1 MVIDEE
7 PDIMSSIKKLICVI
21 AAFTVFMSLSSCEMP
36 MKIVGNIPDPK
47 NTVIDFFDSVCAG
60 DFASSDKYLSGV
72 SLSMKKQVEGEFA
85 GKLYDYLI
93 SSYDYKLNGEVT
105 SDLLDASCK
114 VDFTY
119 LDLNLMS
126 EDLKTTATKLGKK
139 YVTEAKE
146 GYVEEGKDGSF
157 SLSDEGAE
165 KVAAEA
171 LDRIMTESQKY
182 YTTKTFDLKLKYNE
196 GKWLIDLSDELFFAI
211 CGGFDIA

>member
-1 MVIDEE
+1 
-7 PDIMSSIKKLICVI
+7 MSSRKKLICVI

-36 MKIVGNIPDPK
+36 MKIVGSIPDPK
-47 NTVIDFFDSVCAG
+47 NTVIGFFDSVCAG

-126 EDLKTTATKLGKK
+126 EDLKTTATKLGEK

-146 GYVEEGKDGSF
+146 GYVEEGKDGSAPCLEDHG
-157 SLSDEGAE
+157 SDGYRARRGLSGGNVFHPERREHDRLPCHERPAGYAGAGLLRGTGR
-165 KVAAEA
+165 KN
-171 LDRIMTESQKY
+171 L
-182 YTTKTFDLKLKYNE
+182 
-196 GKWLIDLSDELFFAI
+196 LS
-211 CGGFDIA
+211 G